1 MREINNNNSNS
12 LNFSGVQK
20 LDNQKD
26 SQAPVLDTNLA
37 ESTSLPETKDL
48 SQMPAAVT
56 GRSLVSKTDSIDNDI
71 KFMMKNPAFCAKANE
86 FFDIA
91 EQQSD
96 YENAAKLMD
105 GFVKEF
111 QK

>member
-1 MREINNNNSNS
+1 MREINNNSNS

-20 LDNQKD
+20 LDQQKEV
-26 SQAPVLDTNLA
+26 QAPAIEANVVEQPALA
-37 ESTSLPETKDL
+37 ETQDL
-48 SQMPAAVT
+48 SQMPTAVT

-71 KFMMKNPAFCAKANE
+71 KFMMKNPAFCAKAND

-91 EQQSD
+91 EKQTD
-96 YENAAKLMD
+96 YENASKLMD

>member
-1 MREINNNNSNS
+1 MREINNNSNS

-20 LDNQKD
+20 FNQQKD
-26 SQAPVLDTNLA
+26 NTQEALDMNVSDNS
-37 ESTSLPETKDL
+37 EVSETQDL

-56 GRSLVSKTDSIDNDI
+56 GRSLISKTDSIDNDI
-71 KFMMKNPAFCAKANE
+71 KFMMKNPAFCSKANA
-86 FFDIA
+86 FFDVA
-91 EQQSD
+91 EEQTN

>member
-1 MREINNNNSNS
+1 MREINNNSSN
-12 LNFSGVQK
+12 LNFSNIQK
-20 LDNQKD
+20 LNHQKENQSD
-26 SQAPVLDTNLA
+26 AFDTNQSDNS
-37 ESTSLPETKDL
+37 ELPESSDL

-56 GRSLVSKTDSIDNDI
+56 GRSLISKTDSVDNDV
-71 KFMMKNPAFCAKANE
+71 KFMMKNPELCSSANE

-91 EQQSD
+91 EQQTN

-105 GFVKEF
+105 GYVKEF

>member
-1 MREINNNNSNS
+1 MREINNNPNN
-12 LNFSGVQK
+12 LNFSAVQK
-20 LDNQKD
+20 LDQQKD
-26 SQAPVLDTNLA
+26 NNLSAA
-37 ESTSLPETKDL
+37 EVNAEQSSSPEMQDL

-56 GRSLVSKTDSIDNDI
+56 GRSLVYKGDSIDNDI
-71 KFMMKNPAFCAKANE
+71 KFLLKNPSFCAKANE

-91 EQQSD
+91 EKQSG

>member
-20 LDNQKD
+20 IEQQKD
-26 SQAPVLDTNLA
+26 AQLPALDANLTETA
-37 ESTSLPETKDL
+37 NLPETKDL
-48 SQMPAAVT
+48 SQMPTAVT

-86 FFDIA
+86 FFDVA
-91 EQQSD
+91 EQQSG